1 MELRKHF
8 VLLLVAVAL
17 NTLVCAQSVRV
28 IAFNA
33 SDSVVLRWAPID
45 AATWRHHNEYG
56 YVVERVRIGTG
67 TEQNGPAEILTPT
80 PLKPL
85 SLEGLKSRFGPE
97 HHYAPVIAQALYGK
111 AFVPSTNPGQLGNML
126 ASSEELAMRYSFCLL
141 FADIDATMAD
151 AQGLR
156 YVDRNVKG
164 DGVYLYR
171 IISLGENSA
180 DTSVIGVNRILG
192 ADVVPQGP
200 VIQPKEKEGSVQ
212 LQWDRDPAQEQY
224 SAYWIERSER
234 NGPWKRINNRP
245 YIPMDKEI
253 EKQYELFIYE
263 DSLAANYIPYDY
275 RVVGITAFGME
286 STAGPTVRAMGRDL
300 TAPPS
305 PEMQGVKDEKGKLV
319 VRWEQPSGAM
329 DLAGFRVE
337 KAAVANGEYYPL
349 HTGLLPKTARSFTDT
364 STFLLG
370 ENHYHVVALDT
381 AGNTSVSLGG
391 YGTTVDSIAP
401 LPPIKLYGSIDT
413 NGVVTVE
420 WEQGKELDLMGYRVF
435 FANALDH
442 EFNNLTPEPLA
453 TLIWHDTIPLRT
465 LTKEI
470 YYKVVAVDR
479 NFNHSGFSRILTLH
493 KPDMVAPV
501 APVLSTY
508 LVSDSVVSISFI
520 PSSSDDVQA
529 HRIYRKKEESAPWTL
544 LATLPPGNKEVT
556 WRDDDVNGTAYY
568 AYTIEAIDSTGNASE
583 RTPPLRVRV
592 NAPVKREVVS
602 KVRATLVDKNTVSVS
617 WTAADKG
624 VEHYVIYRSRDNAAP
639 IAAGSSITSAE
650 GFTDVRIPGKGIYT
664 YSVKAVHADG
674 ATSLPVE
681 GGRVVVE

>member
-1 MELRKHF
+1 MELRKH
-8 VLLLVAVAL
+8 LLFLFAVAL
-17 NTLVCAQSVRV
+17 NTLACAQSVRV

-33 SDSVVLRWAPID
+33 TDSVVLRWAPID
-45 AATWRHHNEYG
+45 AATWRHHNAHG
-56 YVVERVRIGTG
+56 YKVERVEISTG
-67 TEQNGPAEILTPT
+67 TSPNGPVELLTTT
-80 PLKPL
+80 PLLPL
-85 SLEGLKSRFGPE
+85 SLEALKQRFGPE
-97 HHYAPVIAQALYGK
+97 HPYAPVIAQAIYGD
-111 AFVPSTNPGQLGNML
+111 AFVATPSAAEPGNLVAG
-126 ASSEELAMRYSFCLL
+126 SDELSMRYSFCLL
-141 FADIDATMAD
+141 FADIDASIAD

-156 YVDRNVKG
+156 YVDRNVKS
-164 DGVYLYR
+164 DAVYLYR
-171 IISLGENSA
+171 VISLDESSA
-180 DTSVIGVNRILG
+180 DTSVIGVNRMHG
-192 ADVVPQGP
+192 AEIVPHGP
-200 VIQPKEKEGSVQ
+200 VIQPKEKDGSVQ
-212 LQWDRDPAQEQY
+212 LQWDRDPAQEQF

-234 NGPWKRINNRP
+234 NDPWKRTNKRP

-253 EKQYELFIYE
+253 EKQYDLFIYE
-263 DSLAANYIPYDY
+263 DSSAVNYVPYDY
-275 RVVGITAFGME
+275 RVVGITAFGMA
-286 STAGPTVRAMGRDL
+286 STAGPIVRAMGRDL

-305 PEMQGVKDEKGKLV
+305 PEMKGVKDENGKLV
-319 VRWEQPSGAM
+319 VRWEQPDGAA
-329 DLAGFRVE
+329 DLSGFRVE

-370 ENHYHVVALDT
+370 ENHYHVIALDT

-391 YGTTVDSIAP
+391 YGSMMDSIAP

-479 NFNHSGFSRILTLH
+479 NFNHSAFSGILTLH

-501 APVLSTY
+501 SPVLSTY
-508 LVSDSVVSISFI
+508 LVTDSVVSISFI

-529 HRIYRKKEESAPWTL
+529 HKIYRRKEESAPWTL

-556 WRDDDVNGTAYY
+556 WLDDDVNGTAYY

-602 KVRATLVDKNTVSVS
+602 KVRATLVDKNTVSVN

-639 IAAGSSITSAE
+639 IAAGSAITSAD
-650 GFTDVRIPGKGIYT
+650 GFTDVRIPGKGVYT
-664 YSVKAVHADG
+664 YSVKAVHVDG
-674 ATSLPVE
+674 VTSLPVE